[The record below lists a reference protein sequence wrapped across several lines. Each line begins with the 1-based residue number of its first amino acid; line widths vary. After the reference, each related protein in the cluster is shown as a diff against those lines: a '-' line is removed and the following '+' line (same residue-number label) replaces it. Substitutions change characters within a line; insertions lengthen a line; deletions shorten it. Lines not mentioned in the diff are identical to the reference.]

1 MAARRP
7 PLLCSCVDIRTKLVF
22 ALVAVALASMIAMG
36 AVVSSRVSDFMR
48 ESRLE
53 QLDELA
59 ESRRQALLWIIEGW
73 RDRADQIA
81 NRTLLR
87 AALDEQERTGSAVA
101 RARIEVIL
109 SDAVQA
115 PRSPAVARVFDA
127 AGGLLASAARGADGA
142 PLSRDLPQAPT
153 PPASTEY
160 VGVEFNGSGSP
171 HVTFITPI
179 TWNERPVG
187 SLVAAFE
194 ARELLELTGSHQ
206 GLGETGEVLVIAAD
220 GEGVPRTLHPTR
232 HEPTA
237 RGGVPIPSDAGGLA
251 VPALAPEP
259 AAPSDR
265 LTDYRGEPVWAAT
278 RHVDDTGWGL
288 VVKFD
293 AAEEAEPFAEF
304 TEWLRRTAV
313 ILAAFA
319 ILAGFAFGMRFA
331 LPIHALAEVADRIRG
346 GDMQARA
353 KVTVED
359 EVGALTRTFNQMAE
373 ELEQRV
379 ELLREFR
386 KFFDVS
392 IDLMCIAGTDGFFKR
407 VNPAFPRVLG
417 WSEKELLE
425 RPFFYFVHPDDVAK
439 TQAEVTKL
447 VSGIPTISFENRYLC
462 KDGSYKLL
470 RWTSYPEDSRLYAI
484 AHVID
489 EAPVS

>member
-1 MAARRP
+1 M
-7 PLLCSCVDIRTKLVF
+7 DIRTKLVF

-36 AVVSSRVSDFMR
+36 AVVSSRVSDVMR

-73 RDRADQIA
+73 RDRADQVA

-87 AALDEQERTGSAVA
+87 AALDEHGRAGSALA
-101 RARIEVIL
+101 RARIDAIL
-109 SDAVQA
+109 GDAVQA
-115 PRSPAVARVFDA
+115 ARSPVVARVYDA
-127 AGGLLASAARGADGA
+127 AGALVASAVRGAGGA
-142 PLSRDLPQAPT
+142 LLSSDLPEAPT
-153 PPASTEY
+153 PPPSTEY

-179 TWNERPVG
+179 TWDERPVG

-194 ARELLELTGSHQ
+194 ARELLELTGSLQ
-206 GLGETGEVLVIAAD
+206 GLGETGEVLVIAED
-220 GEGVPRTLHPTR
+220 GEGMPRTLHPTR
-232 HEPTA
+232 HEPSA
-237 RGGVPIPSDAGGLA
+237 HGGVPIPPDARGLA
-251 VPALAPEP
+251 LRALAAEP
-259 AAPSDR
+259 MAPSDG
-265 LTDYRGEPVWAAT
+265 LTDYRGVPVWAAT
-278 RHVDDTGWGL
+278 RRVGDTGWGL

-304 TEWLRRTAV
+304 TEWLRRTAI

-373 ELEQRV
+373 ELEQRM

-392 IDLMCIAGTDGFFKR
+392 IDLMCIAGTDGFFRR

-417 WSEKELLE
+417 WSEEELLE
-425 RPFFYFVHPDDVAK
+425 RPFFFFVHPDDVDR
-439 TQAEVTKL
+439 TEAEVAKL
-447 VSGIPTISFENRYLC
+447 VSGVPTIAFENRYLC
-462 KDGSYKLL
+462 KDGRYKLL
-470 RWTSYPEDSRLYAI
+470 RWTSYPEDGRLYAI
-484 AHVID
+484 AHVIED
-489 EAPVS
+489 APAA